1 MTDAGSDRR
10 PNSAGGSAGR
20 TEAEV
25 FLQSRLVLFHKVQFF
40 LTSTILVVSVL
51 LMGLLDS
58 WYQAWNGFGSSHR
71 WMHVGLSAIFGCT
84 WFAGSRWRLRGPVL
98 RAVDAVGL
106 LLTAL
111 ALATMVAH
119 ADTSQS
125 GAMELVAGMLL
136 ILAARAIIIPSSG
149 RQTFMLSLAASLVC
163 IATFVGHGRYSPA
176 VLPHW
181 RNLTLGGVGVIMGL
195 WLGLMVAT
203 ASLAS
208 RIIFGLRREIRVAK
222 QIGQYELLEKLGEG
236 GMGVVYRATHALL
249 RRDTALKLLPKT
261 TLSPDRLARFE
272 REVRMTARLTHP
284 NTVAIFDYGRTPDGV
299 FYYAMEYLDGI
310 DLERLVAY
318 AGPLPPARAIHVLH
332 QVLSSLAEA
341 HDMGLVHRDIKPA
354 NVILTERGG
363 ESDVA
368 KVVDFG
374 LVKDLSGSTA
384 TSLTATGVLTGTPL
398 YLSPEGISSPDD
410 VGPAGDIYAVAA
422 LGYFLL
428 TGTHVFQASSVVEIC
443 AHHLHTQPE
452 PPSSRLGRALP
463 AALETAILTG
473 LQKRPE
479 DRFASVRAF
488 RDALAASRNGLLWTE
503 ADAQAWWSQHRHA
516 LANLR
521 KNTPLNHSG
530 RTLAVDLR
538 QRDRGR

>member
-1 MTDAGSDRR
+1 VTGAGGDHR
-10 PNSAGGSAGR
+10 PDSVGGSAGR

-25 FLQSRLVLFHKVQFF
+25 FLQSRLVLLHKLLFF
-40 LTSTILVVSVL
+40 LTSTILVVSVV
-51 LMGLLDS
+51 LMGFLDS
-58 WYQAWNGFGSSHR
+58 WSQAWNGFGSSHR
-71 WMHVGLSAIFGCT
+71 WMHVVLSAVFGCT

-98 RAVDAVGL
+98 TVVDAVGL

-111 ALATMVAH
+111 ALATMVSR

-125 GAMELVAGMLL
+125 GAMELVSGMLL
-136 ILAARAIIIPSSG
+136 ILAARAIIIPSTG
-149 RQTFMLSLAASLVC
+149 RQTAILSLAASVVC
-163 IATFVGHGRYSPA
+163 IAAFVWHGRYHPA

-181 RNLTLGGVGVIMGL
+181 RNLNLSGVGVIMGL
-195 WLGLMVAT
+195 WLGLMIAT

-249 RRDTALKLLPKT
+249 RRDTALKLLPRA

-318 AGPLPPARAIHVLH
+318 AGPLPPARAIHILH
-332 QVLSSLAEA
+332 QVLGSLAEA

-374 LVKDLSGSTA
+374 LVKDLTGPTD
-384 TSLTATGVLTGTPL
+384 TGLTAAGVVTGTPL
-398 YLSPEGISSPDD
+398 YLSPEAISSPDE
-410 VGPAGDIYAVAA
+410 VGPTGDIYAVAA
-422 LGYFLL
+422 VGYFLL
-428 TGTHVFQASSVVEIC
+428 TGTHVFQAGSVVEIC

-473 LQKRPE
+473 LHKRPE

-488 RDALAASRNGLLWTE
+488 RDTLTTCLDGPRWSE
-503 ADAQAWWSQHRHA
+503 AEARAWWSQHRES
-516 LANLR
+516 LNTLR
-521 KNTPLNHSG
+521 KNAPVDHSG
-530 RTLAVDLR
+530 RTMAVDLR
-538 QRDRGR
+538 QRGSLR

>member
-1 MTDAGSDRR
+1 VTKPGSEPRAASECR
-10 PNSAGGSAGR
+10 SAGR

-25 FLQSRLVLFHKVQFF
+25 FLQSRLVLLHKLLFF
-40 LTSTILVVSVL
+40 LTAAILVVSTV
-51 LMGLLDS
+51 LMGFLHS
-58 WYQAWNGFGSSHR
+58 WGQAWADFGSSHR
-71 WMHVGLSAIFGCT
+71 WMHVGLSTVFGCT

-98 RAVDAVGL
+98 TAVDAVGL
-106 LLTAL
+106 LITAL
-111 ALATMVAH
+111 ALAAMVGH

-149 RQTFMLSLAASLVC
+149 RQTAILSLAASVVC
-163 IATFVGHGRYSPA
+163 IATFVWHAVYSPA
-176 VLPHW
+176 VFAHW
-181 RNLTLGGVGVIMGL
+181 RNLSLSDVAVTMGL
-195 WLGLMVAT
+195 WLGLMIAI
-203 ASLAS
+203 AALAS

-249 RRDTALKLLPKT
+249 RRDTALKLLPKA
-261 TLSPDRLARFE
+261 TLSPERLARFE
-272 REVRMTARLTHP
+272 REVRLTARLTHP

-310 DLERLVAY
+310 DLERLVDY
-318 AGPLPPARAIHVLH
+318 AGPLPPARAIHILR

-341 HDMGLVHRDIKPA
+341 HDMGLIHRDIKPA

-374 LVKDLSGSTA
+374 LVKDVTGPASTG
-384 TSLTATGVLTGTPL
+384 LTATGVLTGTPL
-398 YLSPEGISSPDD
+398 YLSPEAISSPDE

-422 LGYFLL
+422 VGYFLL
-428 TGTHVFQASSVVEIC
+428 TGTHVFQAGSVVEIC
-443 AHHLHTQPE
+443 AHHLHTPPE

-463 AALETAILTG
+463 ETLEAAILTG
-473 LQKRPE
+473 LRKRPE

-488 RDALAASRNGLLWTE
+488 RDALAAVMEGPRWTE
-503 ADAQAWWSQHRHA
+503 ADAHAWWSQHREA
-516 LANLR
+516 LVKQR
-521 KNTPLNHSG
+521 KNTPVDHSG
-530 RTLAVDLR
+530 RTVAVDLG
-538 QRDRGR
+538 QRS